1 MWMLLSVAI
10 PLATIAW
17 PALRIPGLAGGLAC
31 AAVSAGSILVRP
43 RGATPGAV
51 VSAAIPQHDRPAAV
65 APVSIIVDL
74 ACFER
79 VRAAAGQLVA
89 ERTVAEGAT
98 ALRELLG
105 EAGTVEQVDDDRFV
119 LRVSPER
126 WHATVRAIA
135 LTLAA
140 IRLPERVD
148 PIAASTTFLDEA
160 CASGEEAA

>member
-1 MWMLLSVAI
+1 
-10 PLATIAW
+10 
-17 PALRIPGLAGGLAC
+17 
-31 AAVSAGSILVRP
+31 VS
-43 RGATPGAV
+43 T
-51 VSAAIPQHDRPAAV
+51 
-65 APVSIIVDL
+65 VSIMVDL

-89 ERTVAEGAT
+89 ERTGAEGAE

-119 LRVSPER
+119 LRVAPDR

-135 LTLAA
+135 PTLDA

-148 PIAASTTFLDEA
+148 PIAASTTFLDDA
-160 CASGEEAA
+160 DASGEEAA